1 MSVKLNSIGQIE
13 KTYAFED
20 AVVNAETLNGAFG
33 SVTNGVFAPAANG
46 TKVVANIEVGDD
58 ADMPEYKIPSG
69 SHVRVLDLV
78 ELATQYPKNPK
89 VEIYG
94 VQVPANVAVDD
105 ILVSDS
111 TGKLVKDSSA
121 TAPYLKVTKIV
132 GNKLGIEVTI
142 VTE

>member
-1 MSVKLNSIGQIE
+1 MSVKFNSIGQIE

-20 AVVNAETLNGAFG
+20 AVVNAETLNGTFG
-33 SVTNGVFAPAANG
+33 TVTNGVFAPAATA
-46 TKVVANIEVGDD
+46 TKVVMNIEVGDNM
-58 ADMPEYKIPSG
+58 DMPEYKIPSG

-89 VEIYG
+89 IEVYG
-94 VQVPANVAVDD
+94 AQVPSGVAVGD

-132 GNKLGIEVTI
+132 GNKLGIETTI